1 MGVWIEAPHQTLSSA
16 VKTRE
21 AGMPGNRQI
30 YEQAMNMGHSAAWDQ
45 SWDRAIAAYGRA
57 VQEMPEDPAAH
68 NSLGLAL
75 LQARRLEDALK
86 VYTRAHQLSPDDP
99 IPLEKSADVLER
111 LGRLKEAAQQ
121 YVNVAE
127 IYLAQRD
134 LTKAIG
140 NWERATR
147 LSAGLIQI
155 HQRLALAYERTGQ
168 RKSAIREYLTLAFNF
183 QRAERTDIA
192 IQAVERALR
201 IEPGNPQAL
210 NTLSALK
217 SGALI
222 TIETLEDEDQEQEEV
237 VREQAFDRTLVQHPG
252 ETGTHYIVTQQ
263 RDVGTSDVRGPI
275 GDAVEIALAALA
287 TYVFESGD
295 LDEGGVQSIQAI
307 EYQRQHQIAEAIG
320 AYERALAANM
330 RHPAIYMNLGTM
342 RLENEEWKKAIA
354 NFDAAAQDAQLAA
367 GAMHGLARAYSA
379 QNNSRAAALHLIQT
393 LRLVDIGLAVNT
405 DEATQLG
412 AIYDRLTA
420 SIEEADEQQLRGM
433 NQRFLD
439 LLTGRDWKQRVA
451 KTRRQLEEAITLH
464 EPDSLVSIAL
474 YADDRV
480 TEGLNLID
488 RYMRDGLYTL
498 AMDQAH
504 YLIEKAP
511 DYLPIHWRV
520 GQILLERNNIP
531 AAIEKYNLVADTYL
545 IRGDQDRAAEILH
558 EALKIAPMDTSLHE
572 SLIKLFEELEKWPEL
587 LNQYIELADAFYQ
600 MGDLDAARQACQS
613 AIQLAQRIG
622 APKEQIVHILHRMGE
637 IDVSKLDMRQAMRT
651 YEQVR
656 KLDPEDERA
665 RRALVD
671 LNYRLDDPISA
682 VQELDGLLRVYAK
695 QRKAGQIIRV
705 LEELVTRFPN
715 DMALRSRLAAV
726 YRQTGNT
733 EQSIEQLDQLAE
745 LQLEAGLHSDAIV
758 TVRRIIEMNPPRLDD
773 YKRLLQQL
781 SGA

>member
-1 MGVWIEAPHQTLSSA
+1 
-16 VKTRE
+16 
-21 AGMPGNRQI
+21 MPGNRQI

-45 SWDRAIAAYGRA
+45 AWDRAIAAYGRA

-134 LTKAIG
+134 LSKAIG

-147 LSAGLIQI
+147 LSSGLIQI

-210 NTLSALK
+210 NTLAALQT
-217 SGALI
+217 GALI
-222 TIETLEDEDQEQEEV
+222 NIETLEDEEQENEEQA
-237 VREQAFDRTLVQHPG
+237 REQAFDRTFAQRPG
-252 ETGTHYIVTQQ
+252 EVGIPQ
-263 RDVGTSDVRGPI
+263 REVGAADVRGPI
-275 GDAVEIALAALA
+275 GEAVEVALAALA

-295 LDEGGVQSIQAI
+295 LDEGGVQAIQAI
-307 EYQRQHQIAEAIG
+307 EYQRQRQIAEAIG
-320 AYERALAANM
+320 AYERALAAKM

-342 RLENEEWKKAIA
+342 RLENEEWKKAIT
-354 NFDAAAQDAQLAA
+354 NYDVAAQDAQLAA
-367 GAMHGLARAYSA
+367 GAMHGLALAYSA
-379 QNNSRAAALHLIQT
+379 QENWRSAALHVIQT
-393 LRLVDIGLAVNT
+393 LRMVDIGLAVNT
-405 DEATQLG
+405 DEASQLG

-420 SIEEADEQQLRGM
+420 SIEEADERQLRGM
-433 NQRFLD
+433 IRRFLD

-480 TEGLNLID
+480 TEGLNQID
-488 RYMRDGLYTL
+488 RYVHDGLYTL

-511 DYLPIHWRV
+511 DYLPIHLRV

-558 EALKIAPMDTSLHE
+558 EALKIAPMDTSLHQ
-572 SLIKLFEELEKWPEL
+572 SLIKLFDGLEKWPEL
-587 LNQYIELADAFYQ
+587 LNQYIEMADAYYQ

-613 AIQLAQRIG
+613 AIQLAQRIE
-622 APKEQIVHILHRMGE
+622 APKEQVVHILHRMGE
-637 IDVSKLDMRQAMRT
+637 IDVSKLDLRQAMRT
-651 YEQVR
+651 YEQIR
-656 KLDPEDERA
+656 KLDAEDERA

-671 LNYRLDDPISA
+671 LAYRLNDPISA

-705 LEELVTRFPN
+705 LEELVTRFPE

-726 YRQTGNT
+726 YRQTGNN
-733 EQSIEQLDQLAE
+733 EKSIEQLDQLAE

-758 TVRRIIEMNPPRLDD
+758 RIIEMNPPRLDD